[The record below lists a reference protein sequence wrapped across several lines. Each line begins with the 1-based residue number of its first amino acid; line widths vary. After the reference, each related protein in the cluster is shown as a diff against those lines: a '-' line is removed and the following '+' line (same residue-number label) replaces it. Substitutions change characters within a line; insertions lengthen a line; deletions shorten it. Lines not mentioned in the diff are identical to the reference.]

1 MSHLL
6 RMLEKNKET
15 MVIIAKNKIAPVS
28 GSRKISKD
36 GIKNKIKTPVR
47 LWIPEPSRYTQ

>member
-1 MSHLL
+1 MMNHLL

-36 GIKNKIKTPVR
+36 GIKNKIKT
-47 LWIPEPSRYTQ
+47 LKSNHSS